1 MAGWSAAHVREHV
14 ARPSISIDLKNM
26 IFIII
31 ALVLFIIGIG
41 MFLQKVRL
49 KSKMEGGLG
58 RKVKDSELTSLSAW
72 MDASSSKSGNA
83 RGGKQE

>member
-1 MAGWSAAHVREHV
+1 MCVSTLP
-14 ARPSISIDLKNM
+14 ARRFQSISQEENM

-72 MDASSSKSGNA
+72 MDASSSKSVNA